1 MSELS
6 LVIKQQKKEIEEL
19 KKIQSV
25 QEYHKVLKEL
35 NELKISIYNSGF
47 NNAYEASFI
56 GSTILD
62 EKNKFI
68 LSHLIKKMIFDV
80 RNDLDK
86 YEKIEKRKIM
96 SKLLYKASVDG
107 DNYKIF
113 HQKCDNQ
120 GQTVTIIKSEQNK
133 IFGIFSKVNWD
144 INNKTK
150 TNWSDS
156 AFLFSLEMREY
167 YTFSNVF
174 HSFKDYG
181 PNLSSYSEEKFVF
194 YISNLCLH
202 NNNSF
207 ISNEYKGINNGV
219 NNFKII
225 DYEVFSI
232 MVF

>member
-1 MSELS
+1 MNELS

-35 NELKISIYNSGF
+35 NELKIS
-47 NNAYEASFI
+47 SFI

-120 GQTVTIIKSEQNK
+120 GQTVTIIKSE
-133 IFGIFSKVNWD
+133 
-144 INNKTK
+144 
-150 TNWSDS
+150 
-156 AFLFSLEMREY
+156 
-167 YTFSNVF
+167 
-174 HSFKDYG
+174 
-181 PNLSSYSEEKFVF
+181 
-194 YISNLCLH
+194 
-202 NNNSF
+202 
-207 ISNEYKGINNGV
+207 
-219 NNFKII
+219 
-225 DYEVFSI
+225 
-232 MVF
+232 

>member
-35 NELKISIYNSGF
+35 NKLKISIYNSGF
-47 NNAYEASFI
+47 NNAYEGSFI

-120 GQTVTIIKSEQNK
+120 GQTVTIIKSE
-133 IFGIFSKVNWD
+133 
-144 INNKTK
+144 
-150 TNWSDS
+150 
-156 AFLFSLEMREY
+156 
-167 YTFSNVF
+167 
-174 HSFKDYG
+174 
-181 PNLSSYSEEKFVF
+181 
-194 YISNLCLH
+194 
-202 NNNSF
+202 
-207 ISNEYKGINNGV
+207 
-219 NNFKII
+219 
-225 DYEVFSI
+225 
-232 MVF
+232 